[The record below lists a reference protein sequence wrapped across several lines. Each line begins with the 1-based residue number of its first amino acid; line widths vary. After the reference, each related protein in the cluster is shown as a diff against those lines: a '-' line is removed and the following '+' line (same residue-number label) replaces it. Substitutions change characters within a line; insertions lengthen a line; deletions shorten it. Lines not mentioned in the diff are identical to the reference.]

1 MIVAHVFNFPKKT
14 ENGLNFPKKSENGLI
29 FPKKSEN
36 GLNFPKKSE
45 CAENNLMV
53 PAKCF
58 TDVAKE
64 TFAKC
69 FPHEC
74 LSACTDFDETFANTY
89 PDHVANY
96 E

>member
-1 MIVAHVFNFPKKT
+1 MSRPGIEPVTSRSPERTLYQLSYWGRF
-14 ENGLNFPKKSENGLI
+14 
-29 FPKKSEN
+29 
-36 GLNFPKKSE
+36 
-45 CAENNLMV
+45 
-53 PAKCF
+53 
-58 TDVAKE
+58 DVAKE
-64 TFAKC
+64 SFAKC